1 LDLNFGDFQ
10 LLDVIANMLL
20 KSSTFVRSLQMHLYR
35 SNINLKIDIPYS
47 LPLPYWAEEIRLV
60 GESTTRGGR
69 RGAKAMPL
77 PVWEGGRRNA
87 SKS

>member
-20 KSSTFVRSLQMHLYR
+20 KSSTFIKSLHMHLCR

-47 LPLPYWAEEIRLV
+47 LPLPY
-60 GESTTRGGR
+60 T
-69 RGAKAMPL
+69 
-77 PVWEGGRRNA
+77 
-87 SKS
+87 